1 MKRLLFSAIT
11 LFVITLSIS
20 AQQADPPY
28 KNASLS
34 VEERVKD
41 LITRM
46 TLEEKVAQLQSAWQ
60 NPTYIGPGTDP
71 KIAAAYKAQFL
82 VDANGKLN
90 VAKATAFLN
99 NGLGQFSRPS
109 EAVAGANNNPATP
122 TAMAEFTNQVQKLM
136 LEQTRLGIPL
146 MFHEECLHGL
156 ATTKGTSYPQAI
168 ALAATWDPAL
178 LQEIF
183 TATALEVRTR
193 GVQECLMPVVDLAR
207 DPRWGRTE
215 ETYGEDPYLV
225 SRMGNAAVMGLQ
237 GAGGNVDA
245 NHVYATL
252 KHFAVH
258 SQPEG
263 GTNVGPA
270 PYAERTIRE
279 SFFVPFETGIQQAHA
294 RTIMPSYN
302 ELDGV
307 PNHSNVWLLRDV
319 LRKEWG
325 FDGLVVSDYFAIDEM
340 ITKHHIAADCAQ
352 AAKYAIEAGV
362 DIELP
367 FGECYAQLPA
377 LVKSGQVP
385 ESLVNETVAR
395 VLTAKFEL
403 GLFDHPYVDPKR
415 AEEVSNNA
423 EHQQLALRAA
433 HEAITLLKNQNN
445 LLPLDLNETKRIAV
459 IGPNA
464 ADVHL
469 GGYSGQPGRGVSVLQ
484 GIKDKVGSKGEVL
497 YAEGCRITESK
508 PDWNADLVVAADP
521 EKDKA
526 RIAEAVATLQKADI
540 AIVVVG
546 ENEQTVREAWAPTH
560 LGDRDNL
567 DLLGRQDELVKQLLA
582 TGKPVVVVL
591 IHGRP
596 NSVNYIAQNVP
607 AILDGWYLGQEGG
620 TAMAD
625 VLFGD
630 YNPAG
635 RLPITVPTSVGQLP
649 DYYYSKPTAKRGYIF
664 GNTSPLFPFGFGL
677 SYTTFNYANVRVTP
691 NSMGASAAATVSADV
706 TNTGTRAGD
715 EVVQMYVRDE
725 VGSVTRPSK
734 ELRGFERLTLKPGE
748 TKTVTFRL
756 GPQELQFYNRQMK
769 RVVEPGKFTVM
780 VGPNSVDLQK
790 ATLEVTP

>member
-1 MKRLLFSAIT
+1 MKRLLLFTIT
-11 LFVITLSIS
+11 LFAVTVSIS
-20 AQQADPPY
+20 AQQANPPY
-28 KNASLS
+28 KNASLP
-34 VEERVKD
+34 VAERVKD
-41 LITRM
+41 LMGRM
-46 TLEEKVAQLQSAWQ
+46 TLEEKAAQLQSTWQ
-60 NPTYIGPGTDP
+60 NRGFPMAP
-71 KIAAAYKAQFL
+71 AAYF
-82 VDANGKLN
+82 VDPNGKLE
-90 VAKATAFLN
+90 VAKAKEFLK

-109 EAVAGANNNPATP
+109 EAVAGANHNPATP

-168 ALAATWDPAL
+168 ALAGTWDPAL

-237 GAGGNVDA
+237 GASGSVDA

-279 SFFVPFETGIQQAHA
+279 SFLVPFETGIQQAHA

-302 ELDGV
+302 ELDGI

-325 FDGLVVSDYFAIDEM
+325 FDGLVVSDYFGIDEM
-340 ITKHHIAADCAQ
+340 ITRHHIAADCVQ

-367 FGECYAQLPA
+367 FGKCYAELPA
-377 LVKSGQVP
+377 LVKNGQVP
-385 ESLVNETVAR
+385 ESLVNESVAR

-403 GLFDHPYVDPKR
+403 GLFDHPYADPKR
-415 AEEVSNNA
+415 AEEVRNNA

-433 HEAITLLKNQNN
+433 HETITLLKNQNN
-445 LLPLDLNETKRIAV
+445 LLPLDLSKTRRIAV

-469 GGYSGQPGRGVSVLQ
+469 GGYSGQPGRGISILQ
-484 GIKDKVGSKGEVL
+484 GIKDKVGSRSEVL
-497 YAEGCRITESK
+497 YAEGCRITESQ
-508 PDWNADLVVAADP
+508 PDWNADQVVPADP

-540 AIVVVG
+540 AVVVVG

-582 TGKPVVVVL
+582 TGKPLVVVL

-596 NSVNYIAQNVP
+596 NSITFIAQNAP

-620 TAMAD
+620 TALAD

-635 RLPITVPTSVGQLP
+635 RLPITVPRSVGQLP

-664 GNTSPLFPFGFGL
+664 GDTSPLFPFGFGL
-677 SYTTFNYANVRVTP
+677 SYTTFKYSNVRVTP
-691 NSMGASAAATVSADV
+691 SSMGANATAKVSVDV

-715 EVVQMYVRDE
+715 EVVQMYIRDE
-725 VGSVTRPSK
+725 VSSVTRPSK
-734 ELRGFERLTLKPGE
+734 ELRGFERITLKPGE
-748 TKTVTFRL
+748 TRTVTFAL
-756 GPQELQFYNRQMK
+756 GPKELQFYNRQMK
-769 RVVEPGKFTVM
+769 RIVEPGKFTVM
-780 VGPNSVDLQK
+780 VGPNSVDLQT